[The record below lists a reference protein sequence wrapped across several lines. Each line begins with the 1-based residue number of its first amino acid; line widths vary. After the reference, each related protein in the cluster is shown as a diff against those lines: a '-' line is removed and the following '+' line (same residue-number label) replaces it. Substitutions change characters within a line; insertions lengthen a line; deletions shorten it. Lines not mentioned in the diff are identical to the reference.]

1 MSWLLSY
8 IPFVP
13 KPRPLP
19 TVVPTDEV
27 VPVQLFDNTSTL
39 RKVIMVW
46 SFRFEEVLD
55 PDKLNDS
62 LSQLLQMEGWRKLG
76 GRFRRRLDGGVE
88 IHIPSPFTDDRPP
101 VYFTKEQFV
110 TPMCDHPL
118 ASQLP
123 QATENIS
130 TSPGPRYFNP
140 LHLGPGSARSWDD
153 YIYGG
158 DLPQLALHV
167 LTFTDGT
174 IVTLSHS
181 HATAD
186 LIGFETIIDAW
197 SLVLN
202 GRPESVPHF
211 MPLHE
216 DGMAGLLEPATE
228 KHVLSGKELNG
239 WRLAYWGLSTLYNSR
254 RIGLE
259 SRLVCIPKRRMDR
272 IMEECRAQIGSKI
285 DPETKVMEPFI
296 SEGDVFVA
304 LVNKVTAQMQNPAST
319 RNLMTMMA
327 LDPRNRAPSM
337 FRPNTAVVQNSPT
350 AIFFNCPSDQALKLS
365 VGELASLSRQAILA
379 QATEEQMKAY
389 SAMSAETVRSNDM
402 NVMFGDKDMSF
413 QLISNWFKGKLLDKL
428 DCTAAIVKEA
438 PNRTQGRRGHPVYF
452 HGTDPDSIDDALL
465 IPLIVIMNTDYDG
478 NRWLSCVLPKKAW
491 GGFLKTLE
499 SFATAKS

>member
-8 IPFVP
+8 IPFI
-13 KPRPLP
+13 PRPRALP
-19 TVVPTDEV
+19 AVVPTDEV
-27 VPVQLFDNTSTL
+27 VPVHLFDNTSTL

-55 PDKLNDS
+55 PDKLNAS
-62 LSQLLQMEGWRKLG
+62 LSQLLQMEGWQKLG
-76 GRFRRRLDGGVE
+76 GRFRRRSDGGVE
-88 IHIPSPFTDDRPP
+88 IRIPSPFTDERPP
-101 VYFTKEQFV
+101 VYFTKEHFN
-110 TPMCDHPL
+110 TPMNDIPL
-118 ASQLP
+118 ASELP
-123 QATENIS
+123 RAAENVS
-130 TSPGPRYFNP
+130 TFPGPRYFNP

-153 YIYGG
+153 YIYG
-158 DLPQLALHV
+158 DLPQIALHV

-186 LIGFETIIDAW
+186 LIGVETIINAW

-202 GRPESVPHF
+202 GKPELVPPF

-216 DGMAGLLEPATE
+216 DGMTGLLEPSKE

-254 RIGLE
+254 RVGLE
-259 SRLVCIPKRRMDR
+259 SRLVCIPKKRMDK
-272 IMEECRAQIGSKI
+272 IMEECRKQIGSKV
-285 DPETKVMEPFI
+285 DPETRVMEPFI
-296 SEGDVFVA
+296 SEGDVLVA
-304 LVNKVTAQMQNPAST
+304 LVNKITAQVQNPGST

-327 LDPRNRAPSM
+327 LDPRNRAPSL

-350 AIFFNCPSDQALKLS
+350 AIFFNCPPDQALKLS
-365 VGELASLSRQAILA
+365 IGELASLSRQAILA

-389 SAMSAETVRSNDM
+389 SVMSAETVRSSDM

-413 QLISNWFKGKLLDKL
+413 QLISNWLKGKLLQKL

-438 PNRTQGRRGHPVYF
+438 PKRTQGKRGHPVYF
-452 HGTDPDSIDDALL
+452 HGTDPDSIDSALL
-465 IPLIVIMNTDYDG
+465 IPLIVLMNTDYEG
-478 NRWLSCVLPKKAW
+478 NKWLSCVLPEKVW
-491 GGFLKTLE
+491 VGFLEALD
-499 SFATAKS
+499 SFAG